1 MTHLTAPLAP
11 LLSFALLASALAAAP
26 PVTAASPVTAAPPA
40 SHGPP
45 VPAPV
50 GLALTPC
57 QLQHPERIASVT
69 AECGVLSVPENPAR
83 PEGRRIGLYVAR
95 VPAINK
101 HKSADPL
108 FVLAGGPGMAA
119 TTFYTTVAPAFARV
133 HRDRDIVLVDQR
145 GTGRSNALNCEL
157 SDDLLTQE
165 TDAQVV
171 AEAARCLKDTSAHAD
186 VAYYTTSVAVQDLD
200 TVRAALGYDR
210 INLYGGS
217 YGTRVAQHYL
227 RRFPTHTRTVILDG
241 VVPPTLA
248 LGPAVAVD
256 AQNALLR
263 ILARCTREPQCQ
275 SRFGDPVADY
285 HKLSAQ
291 MRIQPVPI
299 TIADPTT
306 GEQSKLELSTLQLAT
321 VLRLTTYTPQEA
333 ALLPLILHRASE
345 SGDFMPL
352 ATQYLLISRSLGDQ
366 LSYGMHNS
374 VVCAEDV
381 PFYNEKTIDRKLLE
395 QTYLGT
401 SAVDGLRDICQVWP
415 RGPIDK
421 DFHEPLHSDVPAL
434 LLSGSDDPA
443 TPVADAQEALRG
455 FAQGLHVV
463 LKGFGHGQLVA
474 PCVDRIMARFIETGT
489 VDRLDVS
496 CTSRDKPTPFFIS
509 LNGPPP

>member
-1 MTHLTAPLAP
+1 R
-11 LLSFALLASALAAAP
+11 AAGHFR
-26 PVTAASPVTAAPPA
+26 PVVPGKLRSIWASPPGA
-40 SHGPP
+40 SRSRARRAG
-45 VPAPV
+45 AD
-50 GLALTPC
+50 AL
-57 QLQHPERIASVT
+57 
-69 AECGVLSVPENPAR
+69 PAR
-83 PEGRRIGLYVAR
+83 ASRAHQLCHGRMRCAQRRGEPGPAR
-95 VPAINK
+95 GTPDRAVRRAC
-101 HKSADPL
+101 
-108 FVLAGGPGMAA
+108 AGHQQAQERRPGMAA
-119 TTFYTTVAPAFARV
+119 TTFYTTVAPAFARI

-157 SDDLLTQE
+157 SDDFVTQE
-165 TDAQVV
+165 TDAQIV

-434 LLSGSDDPA
+434 LLGKRRPCNTRGRCPGGAVWIHARPA
-443 TPVADAQEALRG
+443 CR
-455 FAQGLHVV
+455 
-463 LKGFGHGQLVA
+463 
-474 PCVDRIMARFIETGT
+474 
-489 VDRLDVS
+489 
-496 CTSRDKPTPFFIS
+496 
-509 LNGPPP
+509 